1 MYDVSHWAMYAERMT
16 RTSRMNASYLNNC
29 RILLAAFDKLVICKF
44 RVLVTIHVLEDLIH
58 SLEMGW

>member
-1 MYDVSHWAMYAERMT
+1 
-16 RTSRMNASYLNNC
+16 MNASYLNNC